1 MDLNTKRKE
10 LKILNLNYNKH
21 YYYLLEELNK
31 INKNLNNDNNIMDD
45 INKISLY
52 KERINNIIEN
62 IRLKL
67 KKAGEKII

>member
-1 MDLNTKRKE
+1 MDLNIKRRE
-10 LKILNLNYNKH
+10 LKNVSLNYNRH

-67 KKAGEKII
+67 KKAGEKVI

>member
-1 MDLNTKRKE
+1 MDLNIKRRE
-10 LKILNLNYNKH
+10 LKYVSLNYNRH

-31 INKNLNNDNNIMDD
+31 INKNLNNDNNIMDE
-45 INKISLY
+45 INKITLY

-67 KKAGEKII
+67 KKAGEKVI

>member
-1 MDLNTKRKE
+1 MDLNIKRRE
-10 LKILNLNYNKH
+10 LKYVSLNYNRH

-67 KKAGEKII
+67 KKTGEKVI

>member
-1 MDLNTKRKE
+1 MDLNIKRRE
-10 LKILNLNYNKH
+10 LKYVSLNYNRH

-52 KERINNIIEN
+52 KERINKIIEN

-67 KKAGEKII
+67 KKAGEKVI